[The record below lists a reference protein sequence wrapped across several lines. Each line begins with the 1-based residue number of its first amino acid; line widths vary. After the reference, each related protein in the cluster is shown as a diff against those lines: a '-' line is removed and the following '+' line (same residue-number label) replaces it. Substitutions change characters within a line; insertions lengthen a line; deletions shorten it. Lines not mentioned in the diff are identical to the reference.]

1 MTLEFVGNGMTS
13 GQIDHKI
20 ALLIKID
27 DLCAI
32 LAIVSFT
39 GDAEYA
45 LCEGASPIGS
55 GILRLDC
62 LSFTYNQYDFAFSV

>member
-1 MTLEFVGNGMTS
+1 MLEFAGKRVTT

-20 ALLIKID
+20 APQVNID

-39 GDAEYA
+39 GDAEYI
-45 LCEGASPIGS
+45 LGEGASPIDLD
-55 GILRLDC
+55 ILSLHC
-62 LSFTYNQYDFAFSV
+62 LSFAYNQYDLAFSV

>member
-1 MTLEFVGNGMTS
+1 MTLEFVGKRVTT

-20 ALLIKID
+20 AHLLKID

-32 LAIVSFT
+32 LAIVSLT

-45 LCEGASPIGS
+45 LVEGASPYWFGYFES
-55 GILRLDC
+55 
-62 LSFTYNQYDFAFSV
+62 

>member
-1 MTLEFVGNGMTS
+1 MTLEFVGKRVTT

-20 ALLIKID
+20 AHLLKID

-32 LAIVSFT
+32 LAIVSLT

-45 LCEGASPIGS
+45 LGEGASPIDL
-55 GILRLDC
+55 GILSLD
-62 LSFTYNQYDFAFSV
+62 

>member
-1 MTLEFVGNGMTS
+1 MLDS
-13 GQIDHKI
+13 GEKRVTTGRVDHKI
-20 ALLIKID
+20 AIQLKID

-45 LCEGASPIGS
+45 LSRRASPIDRRYFES
-55 GILRLDC
+55 W
-62 LSFTYNQYDFAFSV
+62 